1 LEKKLRSYSIHELEL
16 EDEDLQMTMT
26 LGMVIGGTYLNLLK
40 LKKWVEDDDEF
51 KIVWKTFS
59 SQHLRVVK
67 KEQFEEFLE
76 WKKQRM

>member
-1 LEKKLRSYSIHELEL
+1 LEKKLRTYSIHELEL

-26 LGMVIGGTYLNLLK
+26 LGMVVGGTYLNLLK
-40 LKKWVEDDDEF
+40 LKKWVEDNEEF

-76 WKKQRM
+76 WKRTRV